1 MRRSLF
7 FGLCALLAPLAPL
20 AAGDAYV
27 PLAANMALGAAT
39 YRTVLIASNTGNTS
53 HSFSVTYSAT
63 GGNGTTGQPASF
75 GIPAGSTLR
84 LYSAVPA
91 GSRGMLELNGPPE
104 IVVSARLEAVAANGN
119 LLASAQVPIVAA
131 GDARAAGAK
140 AHLQSLEHGASG
152 AITDFGLMNL
162 SGSPAQCTLQA
173 FRANGGKIGQ
183 SVRLAVPARSHRDF
197 SSALATLGQTSI
209 KDARFEV
216 SCDQLFGTYAMVYRS
231 GGPETVVLGPAGSLD
246 GDLVPDVNTDGAV
259 TFNMPGQFA
268 NGTNYTSFDLP
279 LQAGVQYG
287 RARVEF
293 DLYVDRWRLTHPLNP
308 NFKTV
313 ASLRR
318 SGASR
323 LERTLYCGLIL
334 KGSGDYRTILDM
346 GKPPGHSEGTTIK
359 SGKGPWKELSTY
371 HVVIDYDAEA
381 RTVTFEAY
389 QAGRLVQRLSGP
401 SNFFDISNQPGKLVR
416 VDFSAPG
423 VGDGAYFPTLGWKYS
438 NLAVK
443 LTPRR

>member
-20 AAGDAYV
+20 RAGDAYV
-27 PLAANMALGAAT
+27 PLAANTALGAAT
-39 YRTVLIASNTGNTS
+39 YRTILIATNTGTTS
-53 HSFSVTYSAT
+53 HSFSVTYAAT
-63 GGNGTTGQPASF
+63 GTDSSAGQPASF
-75 GIPAGSTLR
+75 GLPAGSTLR
-84 LYSAVPA
+84 LYNAVPA
-91 GSRGMLELNGPPE
+91 GSRGMLELSGPPD
-104 IVVSARLEAVAANGN
+104 IVVSARVEAVASNGA
-119 LLASAQVPIVAA
+119 LLASAQIPVLAA
-131 GDARAAGAK
+131 GDARKAGQK
-140 AHLQSLEHGASG
+140 AHLQSLEHGAG

-162 SGSPAQCTLQA
+162 SASAAQCTVQA
-173 FRANGGKIGQ
+173 FRANGGKIGN
-183 SVRLAVPARSHRDF
+183 VARLAIPARSQRDF
-197 SSALATLGQTSI
+197 SGALATLGETSI

-231 GGPETVVLGPAGSLD
+231 GGPETVVLGPAGTLD
-246 GDLVPDVNTDGAV
+246 GDLVPDPIDDGGV
-259 TFNMPGQFA
+259 TFNLPGQFA
-268 NGTNYTSFDLP
+268 NGTNYSSFDLP
-279 LQAGVQYG
+279 LQSGVRYG

-293 DLYVDRWRLTHPLNP
+293 DLFVDRWRLTHPLNP

-318 SGASR
+318 SGSSR
-323 LERTLYCGLIL
+323 VERVLYCGLIL

-346 GKPPGHSEGTTIK
+346 GALPGQHDGLTIK
-359 SGKGPWKELSTY
+359 SGKGPWKERSTY
-371 HVVIDYDAEA
+371 HVVIDYNADA

-389 QAGRLVQRLSGP
+389 EGGRLVQQLSGP
-401 SNFFDISNQPGKLVR
+401 LNFDDLTNLPGKNIR

-438 NLAVK
+438 NLSVK